1 MRIQVKEVAYHRNGV
16 AGEGFHV
23 VRFSFTEG
31 GMPHPNLVG
40 AVVGGKPHPN
50 MVGIVF
56 DGGGRVAVLD
66 ADLTAAGNIA
76 FAMGNSWRGD
86 QFEAD
91 LRDAIRVQEEALR
104 EADNARVA
112 LAGAIEI
119 HDKALDKVA
128 KV

>member
-1 MRIQVKEVAYHRNGV
+1 MRIQVKEIAYHRNGV

-40 AVVGGKPHPN
+40 AVIGGKFHN

-86 QFEAD
+86 QFEDD
-91 LRDAIRVQEEALR
+91 LRDAISIQDQALR
-104 EADNARVA
+104 EADDARVA
-112 LAGAIEI
+112 LTGAIEI
-119 HDKALDKVA
+119 HDKRLDKVIE
-128 KV
+128 V